1 MYIWEHTAW
10 PAFTWDGEQLLAR
23 LGDARHRQ
31 GRFLGQMK
39 RLGFDLQLE
48 AEFRAT
54 VEDVLKSSQIEGE
67 LLDLSSVRSSVAR
80 RLGLPQGGS
89 GPSDRRVEGVVEMM
103 LDAMHNHRAPLTRER
118 LFGWHGA
125 LFPTGY
131 SGLQKIAVGAWRT
144 DHDGPMQVVS
154 GPVGRQKVHFQA
166 PPADQVAQE
175 MERFLAWFNDTPAM
189 DGLVR
194 SAIAHLWFVTIHPF
208 EDGNGR
214 MARAVADLA
223 IAQMEGSGQR
233 FYSMS
238 ARIQR
243 ERARYYEMLERTQKS
258 SLDVTLWLAWFLE
271 CFGRAIDDAEADS
284 TGVLRKA
291 DFWRRAAHE
300 PLSARQKD
308 VLNRFLDGFE
318 GNLTA
323 RKWASLARCSVDTA
337 QRDINDLLARNLLI
351 RNPGG
356 SRRTSYR
363 LAGFEPDAGT

>member
-1 MYIWEHTAW
+1 ME
-10 PAFTWDGEQLLAR
+10 
-23 LGDARHRQ
+23 
-31 GRFLGQMK
+31 

-89 GPSDRRVEGVVEMM
+89 SPSDRRVEGVVEMM
-103 LDAMHNHRAPLTRER
+103 LDAMHNHREPLTKER
-118 LFGWHGA
+118 LFGWHAA

-131 SGLQKIAVGAWRT
+131 SGLHKIAVGAWRA
-144 DHDGPMQVVS
+144 DSDGPMQVVS
-154 GPVGRQKVHFQA
+154 GPVGRQKIHCQA
-166 PPADQVAQE
+166 PPADRVARE
-175 MERFLAWFNDTPAM
+175 MEDFLFWFNDPPPM

-194 SAIAHLWFVTIHPF
+194 SAIAHLWLVTIHPF

-214 MARAVADLA
+214 IARAVADLA

-238 ARIQR
+238 SRLQR
-243 ERARYYEMLERTQKS
+243 ERAKYYQMLERTQKG
-258 SLDVTLWLAWFLE
+258 SLDVTPWLAWFLE
-271 CFGRAIDDAEADS
+271 CFSRAINDAETDS
-284 TGVLRKA
+284 ARVLRKA
-291 DFWRRAAHE
+291 DFWQRAARE
-300 PLSARQKD
+300 PLSARQTD
-308 VLNRFLDGFE
+308 ILNRFLDGFE
-318 GNLTA
+318 GHLTA
-323 RKWASLARCSVDTA
+323 RRWASLARCSVDTA
-337 QRDINDLLARNLLI
+337 QRDINDLLERHLLI

-363 LAGFEPDAGT
+363 LAGFEPDGDV